1 MNIEMMTAQKIS
13 GVSVINRGPGVT
25 LSAISAP
32 SRIAVV
38 PDPGMPSVS
47 SGTKDP
53 VQAALLAVS
62 GAASPLTEPLP
73 NSFCSSGEAR
83 LRSTA

>member
-1 MNIEMMTAQKIS
+1 MITAQKICGLS
-13 GVSVINRGPGVT
+13 TIRRGPGVT

-32 SRIAVV
+32 SRMAVV

-47 SGTKDP
+47 SGTKEP
-53 VQAALLAVS
+53 VQAALFADS
-62 GAASPLTEPLP
+62 GAARPLTEPLP
-73 NSFCSSGEAR
+73 NWSCSSLEAM